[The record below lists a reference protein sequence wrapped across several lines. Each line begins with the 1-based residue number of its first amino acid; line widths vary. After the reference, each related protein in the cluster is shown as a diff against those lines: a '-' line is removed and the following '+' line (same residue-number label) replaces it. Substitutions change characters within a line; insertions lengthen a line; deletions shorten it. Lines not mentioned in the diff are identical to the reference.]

1 MSKSQVYTEL
11 KFVYACNN
19 ACHESL
25 LSESGFSTKHSH
37 GCMHAC
43 ILLAS
48 DDLLQENVDISR
60 SITLLANFYFC
71 CLTFQ
76 KILSLRRIKKVSYF
90 YW

>member
-43 ILLAS
+43 MHA
-48 DDLLQENVDISR
+48 
-60 SITLLANFYFC
+60 FYGHPMIC
-71 CLTFQ
+71 CRKMWIYLE
-76 KILSLRRIKKVSYF
+76 V
-90 YW
+90 